1 MKRLLFLLCWLAGVS
16 AMAQQAT
23 VREISQS
30 IKTYPFGD
38 PNPIAEP
45 SRSIY
50 PYFRFDGFSAKG
62 VDQEWKVVELEN
74 PFIKVTLLPQV
85 GGKIWG
91 AIDKT
96 TNREFVY
103 QNSVMKFRDIAMRGP
118 WTSGGIEFNFGI
130 IGHVPTTST
139 PVDYLT
145 RQKDDG
151 SVSCYISSYEWVT
164 HTWWTVE
171 VNVPADKAYFTTHTI
186 WHNSSD
192 LDQPYYQW
200 MNAGYQAAGNAEFTY
215 PGTNYIGH
223 GGELRSFPIDEQGHK
238 IGWYEANN
246 FGGSASYHVLGK
258 YNDFYGVY
266 WHDNGFGSIH
276 YADYSDKLGMK
287 IFLWGMARS
296 GAIWEDLLTDTDGQ
310 YIELQSGRMFN
321 QPSATS
327 GYTPY
332 KHTSFA
338 PQATDE
344 WTEYWFPVEN
354 IGGVLKANNFGALNV
369 KREGNQLKVSFS
381 PLQKLNTEMALYDG
395 KTLIGKYPL
404 QTEVL
409 KVWEKTIPM
418 TGSLQNEGTLKVVI
432 GDQDLVYSENPAD
445 NILQRPKKSPA
456 DFDWNSAH
464 GLFIKG
470 DQLLNQKMYVEAERS
485 LKACLEKEPYFLSAL
500 TSLASLYY
508 HEGKFTE
515 ALDLCKKALAVHTY
529 DGKANYLYGLCNQ
542 VLGHQIDAMDGFS
555 IASRT
560 MDIRSAAYDKLAEM
574 YVAAQNLNK
583 AASFAKSALE
593 YNVHNLSA
601 KHLLMVIG
609 RLNNKSEK
617 SLIEQVM
624 KEAPLYHPVR
634 YEAYK
639 AGMISKDSFTE
650 AIRNELLQEVYIE
663 MADIYERIGCVQDAM
678 DILAMVDNYPIA
690 NYKRA
695 YLMDKQGN
703 AQGAKAL
710 LEKANSQSPALVFPH
725 RATTLKAL
733 EYAEKNTQ
741 SWKPTYYQALV
752 YWANQQ
758 SDKALELMEAC
769 KDVDYGPFYLSRATL
784 KKGDAKLA
792 DLKKAESLDKSWRNG
807 FALINHYIDTKQ
819 WKEADAVGKK
829 YMKWYPESYVIGLKH
844 ARVLSELGQD
854 DKSLKLLNGLMVLP
868 NEGASAGRV
877 VYRTAHLNRA
887 VKFLNENKVAAAKK
901 EIEASTV
908 WPENLGVGKPFDH
921 LIDTRIE
928 DYLEAEA
935 YSRLGDK
942 EKAAEYYRKVA
953 DYRVEGSY
961 FRAANLLN
969 ALSLKALGQQQEAD
983 EMVKG
988 WGKNERDLIAQCCI
1002 AVYQGDK
1009 QKVATLM
1016 DNYRTPVENAP
1027 WETSR
1032 RDNDFELLMNLFA
1045 K

>member
-1 MKRLLFLLCWLAGVS
+1 MKRIISFFCWLVTIC

-23 VREISQS
+23 VREITQS
-30 IKTYPFGD
+30 ITTYPFDD

-45 SRSIY
+45 SKSIY

-62 VDQEWKVVELEN
+62 VSQEWKVVELEN

-85 GGKIWG
+85 GGKVWG

-96 TNREFVY
+96 TNKEFVY
-103 QNSVMKFRDIAMRGP
+103 QNSVLKFRDIAMRGP

-130 IGHVPTTST
+130 IGHVPTTSN
-139 PVDYLT
+139 PVDYAI
-145 RQKDDG
+145 RQKEDG
-151 SVSCYISSYEWVT
+151 SASCYISSYEWIT

-200 MNAGYQAAGNAEFTY
+200 MNAGYQASGNAEFTY

-223 GGELRSFPIDEQGHK
+223 GGDLHPFPVDEQGHR
-238 IGWYEANN
+238 IGWYEENN

-266 WHDNGFGSIH
+266 WHDNDFGSIH

-321 QPSATS
+321 QPADNS

-332 KHTSFA
+332 KHTAFT

-344 WTEYWFPVEN
+344 WTEYWFPVEK
-354 IGGVLKANNFGALNV
+354 IGGVLKANQYGALNV
-369 KREGNQLKVSFS
+369 MREGNQLKVAFS
-381 PLQKLNTEMALYDG
+381 PLQKLNTEIALYDG
-395 KTLIGKYPL
+395 ETLVGKFPL

-409 KVWEKTIPM
+409 KVWEKTVPM
-418 TGSLQNEGTLKVVI
+418 TGALQKEGTLKVVI
-432 GDQDLVYSENPAD
+432 GDQCLVYSEKPSD
-445 NILQRPKKSPA
+445 NILQRPKQSPA
-456 DFDWNSAH
+456 GFDWNSAH

-470 DQLLNQKMYVEAERS
+470 DQLLNQKMFPAAEKAFENC
-485 LKACLEKEPYFLSAL
+485 LKKEPYFLSAL

-508 HEGKFTE
+508 HEGKYE
-515 ALDLCKKALAVHTY
+515 QALELCQKALAVNAY

-542 VLGHQIDAMDGFS
+542 VLGNQIDAMDGFS

-560 MDIRSAAYDKLAEM
+560 MDVRSAAYDKLAEM
-574 YVAAQNLNK
+574 YVAVRNLPK
-583 AASFAKSALE
+583 AASFAEKALE

-601 KHLLMVIG
+601 KHLQMIIG

-617 SLIEQVM
+617 ALIEQVL
-624 KEAPLYHPVR
+624 KETPLYHPAR

-639 AGMISKDSFTE
+639 AGMISKDVFTA

-663 MADIYERIGCVQDAM
+663 MADTYERIGCVQDAM

-695 YLMDKQGN
+695 YLMNKQGD
-703 AQGAKAL
+703 AQGAKSL
-710 LEKANSQSPALVFPH
+710 IEKANGQSPVQVFPH
-725 RATTLKAL
+725 RASALKAL
-733 EYAEKNTQ
+733 EYAAKN
-741 SWKPTYYQALV
+741 SRNWKPTYYEALV

-758 SDKALELMEAC
+758 PDKALELMESC
-769 KDVDYGPFYLSRATL
+769 KDVDYAPFYLSRATL
-784 KKGDAKLA
+784 KNGDDRLA
-792 DLKKAESLDKSWRNG
+792 DLKKAETLDKSWRTG
-807 FALINHYIDTKQ
+807 FALINHYIDSKQ
-819 WKEADAVGKK
+819 WKEADAIGKK
-829 YMKWYPESYVIGLKH
+829 YMKLYPDNYVIGLKY

-854 DKSLKLLNGLMVLP
+854 DKSLKLLNGLTVLP

-887 VKFLNENKVAAAKK
+887 VKFLNANKVAAAKK
-901 EIEASTV
+901 EIEASTI

-935 YSRLGDK
+935 YSRLGEK
-942 EKAAEYYRKVA
+942 EKAAEYYQKVA
-953 DYRVEGSY
+953 DYRVGGSF

-969 ALSLKALGQQQEAD
+969 ALSLKALGKQQQAD

-988 WGKNERDLIAQCCI
+988 WSKNSKDLITQCCI

-1009 QKVATLM
+1009 EKVATLL
-1016 DNYRTPVENAP
+1016 DNYRTPAENTP

>member
-1 MKRLLFLLCWLAGVS
+1 MRRTIFFLCWLMASVT
-16 AMAQQAT
+16 MAQQAT
-23 VREISQS
+23 VREITQS

-38 PNPIAEP
+38 PNPVAEP

-74 PFIKVTLLPQV
+74 PYIKVTLLPQV

-91 AIDKT
+91 AVDKT

-103 QNSVMKFRDIAMRGP
+103 QNSVLKFRNIAMRGP

-130 IGHVPTTST
+130 IGHVPTTSN
-139 PVDYLT
+139 PVDYAT
-145 RQKDDG
+145 RQKEDG

-223 GGELRSFPIDEQGHK
+223 GGELHSFPVDAQGHR
-238 IGWYEANN
+238 ISWYEENN

-287 IFLWGMARS
+287 IFLWGMSRQ

-321 QPSATS
+321 QPTAAS

-332 KHTSFA
+332 KHTAFT

-344 WTEYWFPVEN
+344 FTEYWFPVEN
-354 IGGVLKANNFGALNV
+354 IGGVLKANQYGALNV
-369 KREGNQLKVSFS
+369 SREGDQLKISFS
-381 PLQKLNTEMALYDG
+381 PLQKLNTEMAVYDG
-395 KTLIGKYPL
+395 ETMVGKYSL
-404 QTEVL
+404 QAEVL
-409 KVWEKTIPM
+409 KVWEKSIPM
-418 TGSLQNEGTLKVVI
+418 TGALQKEGTLKVVI
-432 GDQDLVYSENPAD
+432 GDQYLVYSEKPSD
-445 NILQRPKKSPA
+445 NILQRPKQSPA

-470 DQLLNQKMYVEAERS
+470 DQLLNQKMYAEAETS

-508 HEGKFTE
+508 HEGKYE
-515 ALDLCKKALAVHTY
+515 QALELCQKALSVHAY
-529 DGKANYLYGLCNQ
+529 DGKANYLYGLCHQ
-542 VLGHQIDAMDGFS
+542 VMGNKIDAMDGFS
-555 IASRT
+555 IASRSV
-560 MDIRSAAYDKLAEM
+560 DFRSAAYDKLAEM
-574 YVAAQNLNK
+574 YVTTKNLAK
-583 AASFAKSALE
+583 AESFAGKALE

-601 KHLLMVIG
+601 KHLQMVIG
-609 RLNNKSEK
+609 RLNHTERKA
-617 SLIEQVM
+617 LIEQVL
-624 KEAPLYHPVR
+624 KETPLYHPAR

-639 AGMISKDSFTE
+639 AGLITKEAFTS
-650 AIRNELLQEVYIE
+650 AIRNELSQEVYIE
-663 MADIYERIGCVQDAM
+663 MADTYSRIGCEQDAM
-678 DILAMVDNYPIA
+678 DILSMIEDYPIA

-695 YLMDKQGN
+695 LMLDQHGD

-710 LEKANSQSPALVFPH
+710 VEKANGQSAVQVFPH
-725 RATTLKAL
+725 RVSALKAL
-733 EYAEKNTQ
+733 EYAAKTSQN
-741 SWKPTYYQALV
+741 WKPTYYQALV

-758 SDKALELMEAC
+758 ADKALELMESC
-769 KDVDYGPFYLSRATL
+769 KDVDFAPFYLSRATL

-792 DLKKAESLDKSWRNG
+792 DLKKAETLDKSWRTG

-819 WKEADAVGKK
+819 WKEGDAVGKK
-829 YMKWYPESYVIGLKH
+829 YMKWYPDCYVIGLKY

-887 VKFLNENKVAAAKK
+887 VKFLNANKVAAAKK
-901 EIEASTV
+901 EIEASTI
-908 WPENLGVGKPFDH
+908 WPENLGVGKPYDH
-921 LIDTRIE
+921 MIDMRIE
-928 DYLEAEA
+928 NYLEAEA
-935 YSRLGDK
+935 YSRMGDK
-942 EKAAEYYRKVA
+942 AKADEYYRKVA
-953 DYRVEGSY
+953 NYGAGGST
-961 FRAANLLN
+961 FKAANLLN
-969 ALSLKALGQQQEAD
+969 ALSLKALGQQEQAD

-988 WGKNERDLIAQCCI
+988 WSKYGNDLITQCCT
-1002 AVYQGDK
+1002 AVYRGDK
-1009 QKVATLM
+1009 SKVASLLE
-1016 DNYRTPVENAP
+1016 NYRTPDENAP
-1027 WETSR
+1027 WEVSR
-1032 RDNDFELLMNLFA
+1032 RDNDFELLMNLFS